1 MENDPFENDSFED
14 DELLKLTEKVERK
27 NLENEEPTSMQEDM
41 ILTEEELL
49 SVDGRLKPH
58 SSKDLFITEEEWMI
72 KLHEECEKKQE
83 EEWVNNN
90 EDYLLMNPE
99 EELEKHDEEWLL
111 KQEEECLLEKEEDGD
126 TDHKIISIVTR

>member
-90 EDYLLMNPE
+90 EVYFLN
-99 EELEKHDEEWLL
+99 ELRNA
-111 KQEEECLLEKEEDGD
+111 Q
-126 TDHKIISIVTR
+126 T